1 MAALYLVYGGAL
13 RDGSGR
19 ELPARVVLDPV
30 SGRVAGVAVVA
41 TPGLGAGLRAL
52 VFRGVARSQGAYRRG
67 QLSTLLDLSIVG
79 RRSFAEGK
87 GTITITPTNAAV
99 IARWSGAATGELL
112 GDLCYLGTVDPAD
125 RILLTS
131 PIEPA
136 EVFTVWR
143 DALSIARTLAADV
156 QRDAMPFAG
165 GFNTLLPDSA
175 ALARLSLN
183 RWKCAPSQTETA
195 QGEAADLVG
204 VLKVAALLGGL
215 VYDSR
220 GSLVGVMRMAIA
232 SGGGVAGWLAL
243 GGSSPLVAGFKG
255 RRASPTLIQIQGE
268 GVQGSG
274 IGPFDAT
281 WSLDTAASSVN
292 LPLRLS
298 SGRFAARLSLLGSIP
313 ESSAIDASRVFEQN
327 TNAEADRALVWIA
340 GSQWGA
346 SSVAQRAAAW
356 VRGPYRNA
364 LPSGEVRPLDPVPQ
378 PDPGEV
384 DPALPGELDDRAQ
397 SGEGVTP
404 DEVVR
409 LREYLESI
417 YPHLRTAAQWG
428 KWFLVAAG
436 VLILARLGRR
446 AVMG

>member
-41 TPGLGAGLRAL
+41 APGLGAGLRAL

-67 QLSTLLDLSIVG
+67 QLKTVLSSLPSDRGPLVQG
-79 RRSFAEGK
+79 E
-87 GTITITPTNAAV
+87 GTITITPDNAALIV
-99 IARWSGAATGELL
+99 RWGGAAADGRL

-125 RILLTS
+125 RILMTS
-131 PIEPA
+131 IDPA
-136 EVFTVWR
+136 EILTTWR
-143 DALSIARTLAADV
+143 DSASIDRTLAADV

-165 GFNTLLPDSA
+165 GFGAILADSA
-175 ALARLSLN
+175 SIERLGIL
-183 RWKCAPSQTETA
+183 RWRCASGSDRSA
-195 QGEAADLVG
+195 QGQVVDLIG
-204 VLKVAALLGGL
+204 VLNMAALLGGL
-215 VYDSR
+215 IYDSR

-404 DEVVR
+404 EEVVR

-417 YPHLRTAAQWG
+417 RPYLKTAAQWG